1 MFFNYL
7 KTAFRSLNRNRRH
20 ALLNIAGLSVA
31 LAACIVI
38 FLVLQYE
45 FSHNKYLP
53 NYGKLHHVATK
64 FTDGEG
70 EFYSPGT
77 PFPTVKILRQNFP
90 QFKFGQLQTSFGS
103 QITAKTTDV
112 AGIGKKFIERSGV
125 YFADPETAE
134 LFGLKFLTGTGAS
147 LKEVNSVV
155 ISRKMALKYFD
166 NWEHVIGRLLNF
178 DNEKVDY
185 QVTGVFEDQP
195 ANTDFPFEVVAS
207 YAGFEKFQTVG
218 WQTDSWGNTTSN
230 HQVYALLPD
239 AKETKV
245 LNGFLATMEKKFN
258 KEMPGSKRSQ
268 FLNPI
273 SATHFDERLGT
284 NGDHI
289 SSKTSLYTLAFIG
302 LLIIFMACINFIN
315 LSTALAVKRSKEVGI
330 RKVMGGSRTQLQI
343 QVFAETF
350 LVVLFAVLIALLLA
364 WIALPYVKN
373 IMAVQESLHL
383 WSPGSMLFLLA
394 IVLITTLLSGLY
406 PAFVMG
412 KFQPVEA
419 IKNKINTSRV
429 GSISLR
435 RILVVLQFAF
445 SQMLVIATIVV
456 VAQMNYIKKTDLGF
470 NKEAVLLLNGNTDSA
485 TLARL
490 QPFREALLS
499 RADVAAVSNSFDA
512 PSSGNSWQ
520 SNFAF
525 DIMEDKDFSVNIK
538 LADEN
543 YLKTYGIEL
552 LAGSSYG
559 QSDTTTGLIVNET
572 LINKVGLKSPAEAI
586 GKMLRIGGET
596 PKPVVGVVKDF
607 KSLSL
612 KEAVPPIVIKPSRRF
627 YNTTGIKLRSS
638 NLPRSYSEIETLWN
652 SFFPDLVFSA
662 RYFDESINEFYLK
675 EERLSLMYRIY
686 ALLALFI
693 SCLGLYGLISFMVVQ
708 KTKEV
713 GIRKVLGA
721 GINSIVY
728 LFSKEFTILIGIAFL
743 IAVPTAWYFMSHW
756 LADFKFRINIGLWVF
771 ACALLI
777 SLFIAWLTVGFKA
790 VKAALANPVKSLRT
804 E

>member
-1 MFFNYL
+1 MLFNFL

-45 FSHNKYLP
+45 FSYNKHLS
-53 NYGKLHHVATK
+53 NYRSLHQVVTK
-64 FTDGEG
+64 FVDGEG
-70 EFYSPGT
+70 EFYSPGS
-77 PFPTVKILRQNFP
+77 PFPTVKVLRQNFP
-90 QFKFGQLQTSFGS
+90 QYKFGQWQTSFGS
-103 QITAKTTDV
+103 QITAKTADATLT
-112 AGIGKKFIERSGV
+112 GKKFIESSGV
-125 YFADPETAE
+125 YFSDPETVE
-134 LFGLKFLTGTGAS
+134 MFGLKFLTGTAAT

-155 ISRKMALKYFD
+155 ISRKMAIKYFD
-166 NWEHVIGRLLNF
+166 SWENVIGRLLNF

-185 QVTGVFEDQP
+185 QVTGVFEDEP
-195 ANTDFPFEVVAS
+195 KNTDFPFEVIGS

-218 WQTDSWGNTTSN
+218 WQTDSWGNTSSN
-230 HQVYALLPD
+230 HQVYALLPE
-239 AKETKV
+239 AKDVKV
-245 LNGFLATMEKKFN
+245 LNGFLGTMEKNFN
-258 KEMPGSKRSQ
+258 KEMPGSKRTQ

-273 SATHFDERLGT
+273 TATHFDERFGT

-330 RKVMGGSRTQLQI
+330 RKVMGGSSMQLKL
-343 QVFAETF
+343 QVFAETL
-350 LVVLFAVLIALLLA
+350 LVVLFAVSIAVLLA
-364 WIALPYVKN
+364 WIALPYIKN
-373 IMAVQESLHL
+373 IMSVQETLSL
-383 WSPGSMLFLLA
+383 WNIPTALFLIA
-394 IVLITTLLSGLY
+394 IVLFTTLLSGLY
-406 PAFVMG
+406 PALVMG
-412 KFQPVEA
+412 RFQPVEA

-435 RILVVLQFAF
+435 RVLVVLQFAF

-456 VAQMNYIKKTDLGF
+456 VGQMNYIQKADLGF
-470 NKEAVLLLNGNTDSA
+470 DKEAVLLLTGNTDSA

-490 QPFREALLS
+490 RPFKEALLA
-499 RADVAAVSNSFDA
+499 RADVRSVSNSFDA
-512 PSSGNSWQ
+512 PSSSNTWQ
-520 SNFAF
+520 MNFAF
-525 DIMEDKDFSVNIK
+525 DQMEDRDFGINVKIG
-538 LADEN
+538 DEN

-552 LAGSSYG
+552 LAGTGYG
-559 QSDTTTGLIVNET
+559 ESDTTTGLVVNET
-572 LINKVGLKSPAEAI
+572 LIHKVGLKSPAEAI
-586 GKMLRIGGET
+586 GKMMRIGGEN

-607 KSLSL
+607 KMLSL
-612 KEAVPPIVIKPSRRF
+612 KEDIPPMVLKPSRRF
-627 YNTTGIKLRSS
+627 YSTTGIKLRSS
-638 NLPRSYSEIETLWN
+638 NLSRSYSEIETLWN

-662 RYFDESINEFYLK
+662 RYFDESINEFYEK
-675 EERLSLMYRIY
+675 ESRLSLMYRIY

-771 ACALLI
+771 AIALII
-777 SLFIAWLTVGFKA
+777 SLVIAWLTVGFKA